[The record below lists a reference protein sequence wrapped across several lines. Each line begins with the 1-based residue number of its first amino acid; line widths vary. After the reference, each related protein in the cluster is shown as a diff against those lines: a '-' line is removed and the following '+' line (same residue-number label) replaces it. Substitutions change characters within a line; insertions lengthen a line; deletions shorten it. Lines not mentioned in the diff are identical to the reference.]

1 MFLLKTLHC
10 SYVNFNEFHKHD
22 RLFMIMVQQVPKSWN
37 IGLNL
42 FVYWISRFSQ
52 FFTIFTKFRTSIKF
66 QNHII
71 TKLNAAKFEILF
83 FIIFDQSIKDI
94 DTRILHISAYNNE
107 IRVSATYLIT
117 ITLINIWKI
126 DIQWGFRFLF

>member
-1 MFLLKTLHC
+1 M
-10 SYVNFNEFHKHD
+10 
-22 RLFMIMVQQVPKSWN
+22 P
-37 IGLNL
+37 
-42 FVYWISRFSQ
+42 
-52 FFTIFTKFRTSIKF
+52 
-66 QNHII
+66 
-71 TKLNAAKFEILF
+71 AKFEILF

-94 DTRILHISAYNNE
+94 DTRILHISAYDNE